1 MTQVSN
7 VDELLAKLTTASNQV
22 TIDVKL
28 LSSTGIALFKQM
40 TVKQQSSLITGI
52 ISQEADKN
60 AFSFNRTTSNIISEN
75 SLSQIDIKTVD
86 KGPILVQL
94 RKDTIGD
101 DIIIDNTIYDLSEL
115 EYNITDEQHD
125 YINDTHTVS
134 MSGVSVDY
142 TTPSLSL
149 DVEMNQIAEDRW
161 KDIEAL
167 DIIAELFKLE
177 LSKYITR
184 VIINDEIQID
194 MRSLD
199 IDSQLKVCDTL
210 PVKLTRKIMSYI
222 QDIKN
227 LEKSSLE
234 IREGIFIP
242 TDITLFDT

>member
-1 MTQVSN
+1 MNHVQN
-7 VDELLAKLTTASNQV
+7 VDELLEKLSHASNQV

-28 LSSTGIALFKQM
+28 LSTPDIYQFKQM

-60 AFSFNRTTSNIISEN
+60 AFSFNRTTSQIVSEN
-75 SLSQIDIKTVD
+75 NITQDDIKVVD

-94 RKDTIGD
+94 RRDTMGD
-101 DIIIDNTIYDLSEL
+101 EIVISDIQYNLSDL
-115 EYNITDEQHD
+115 EYDITDESRD
-125 YINDTHTVS
+125 LINNTHTVDS
-134 MSGVSVDY
+134 NNVSVTY

-149 DVEMNQIAEDRW
+149 DVEMNSIAETRW

-177 LSKYITR
+177 LAKYITH
-184 VIINDEIQID
+184 VIINDDVDID

-199 IDSQLKVCDTL
+199 IDAQLRVCDML
-210 PVKLTRKIMSYI
+210 PVKLTRQIMSYI

-227 LEKSSLE
+227 IEKNVLE

>member
-22 TIDVKL
+22 TVDAKL
-28 LSSTGIALFKQM
+28 LSTEDIVSFKQM

-60 AFSFNRTTSNIISEN
+60 AFSFNRTTSSIVSDNNI
-75 SLSQIDIKTVD
+75 SQVEIKTVD
-86 KGPILVQL
+86 KGPVLVQL

-101 DIIIDNTIYDLSEL
+101 EIILNDVIYDLSEL
-115 EYNITDEQHD
+115 NFNITQEQRD
-125 YINDTHTVS
+125 FINDAHTVS

-142 TTPSLSL
+142 TTPPLSL

-177 LSKYITR
+177 LAKYITH
-184 VIINDEIQID
+184 VTINEEIQIS
-194 MRSLD
+194 MRELD

-227 LEKSSLE
+227 LEKSTLE